1 MERTTLTE
9 RLNRVESEIKAGRPE
24 QALAY
29 CQEVQTAYPRAL
41 RVQRVLGEIYLA
53 LRRPREALAALD
65 RALAGDPEDV
75 RACCARALVHQI
87 HGDDA
92 SALAWY
98 RHACDLRPDD
108 QALRATYRDLASR
121 LSEPPYRPTR
131 AGLARLYLRGD
142 LLAHAIREWEQLVA
156 ESPDML
162 DAQVC
167 LAETLWLA
175 GHERAAE
182 ERCRRILANAPSC
195 VKAMLIQM
203 ALALAEGDM
212 DAARAHLERTLQL
225 DPDRAIAQS
234 FFADALASGD
244 PVLTGLLRGGS
255 MGNMGSAGSADA
267 NDETMKISRPT
278 AGFAQS
284 GPLAGQRNVSRPLVT
299 SGPGADL
306 SFGAPQP
313 PSQPL
318 PPPPRPDVPVPSQ
331 PTEVTRAFKET
342 AFMIWGMDDDSQPR
356 ITAQH
361 PAQPGQQGV
370 GHDGDPSAPP
380 ALRGLSG
387 VLDDAETNRALNWYS
402 WLQAQGA
409 VALGAAAA
417 SPGAERPRNT
427 TIPMPADG
435 TAGNIPMNAPAMPSN
450 AASGGADFGSQQG
463 SQGSQQG
470 PRLTMPLPPGQPPI
484 PVPSMPPAPPF
495 GMPPA
500 GTTIPLMPTGAPS
513 DEAEGNSDAETAKLP
528 ASDALK
534 TMFAELGGNTGAQP
548 LIVSGTMPPQV
559 SAPGASPESSD
570 AREVNGSGDARGV
583 RDMNGALWPPTAEA
597 TAPANAA
604 NDLSDTSYAPDID
617 GSSGSM
623 GDDEGSSSQTIEDL
637 ERQFAASGF
646 TPIETRPGLLAEIER
661 GQEPVEPPQQQP
673 QEQREMPA
681 PAVSEPVATGPDP
694 RDYPAR
700 LAHARQRRDGGQ
712 LDEALNEYRVII
724 KNAPDLL
731 QEVLTDL
738 RASLDELPDHPNL
751 HSVLGDAL
759 VCQGDYEQALE
770 AYNRATE
777 LAQARSGRG

>member
-29 CQEVQTAYPRAL
+29 CQELQTAYPRAL

-75 RACCARALVHQI
+75 RACCARALVHQM

-98 RHACDLRPDD
+98 RHACDIRPDD
-108 QALRATYRDLASR
+108 QALRATYRELARR
-121 LSEPPYRPTR
+121 LGEPPYRPTR

-142 LLAHAIREWEQLVA
+142 LVAHAIREWEQLVS
-156 ESPDML
+156 ETPDML

-167 LAETLWLA
+167 LAETLWLS
-175 GHERAAE
+175 GHARAAE
-182 ERCRRILANAPSC
+182 ERCHRILANAPSC

-203 ALALAEGDM
+203 ALSLADGDM

-225 DPDRAIAQS
+225 DPDRAIAQA

-255 MGNMGSAGSADA
+255 AASAGSTDA
-267 NDETMKISRPT
+267 SDETMKISRPT

-299 SGPGADL
+299 SGPGPE
-306 SFGAPQP
+306 SPFGAPQP
-313 PSQPL
+313 TSQPL
-318 PPPPRPDVPVPSQ
+318 PPPPRPDVPVASQ

-342 AFMIWGMDDDSQPR
+342 AFMIWGRDEDSQPR
-356 ITAQH
+356 ITAQQ
-361 PAQPGQQGV
+361 PTQPGQPGPSRD
-370 GHDGDPSAPP
+370 DGPSAPP
-380 ALRGLSG
+380 ALRGLSS
-387 VLDDAETNRALNWYS
+387 VLDDAETNRALNWYN

-417 SPGAERPRNT
+417 SPGAERPRST
-427 TIPMPADG
+427 TIPMPAGD
-435 TAGNIPMNAPAMPSN
+435 TTGNAPMDAPAMPS
-450 AASGGADFGSQQG
+450 GATSAVADIGSQQG
-463 SQGSQQG
+463 PQQG
-470 PRLTMPLPPGQPPI
+470 PRLTMPLPPGQPPVPMP
-484 PVPSMPPAPPF
+484 PVPPVAPF

-500 GTTIPLMPTGAPS
+500 GTTIPLTPAGAQGG
-513 DEAEGNSDAETAKLP
+513 EAEDSEDETAKLP
-528 ASDALK
+528 AAEALK

-548 LIVSGTMPPQV
+548 RIVSGTMPPQF
-559 SAPGASPESSD
+559 SAPGASPDTSD
-570 AREVNGSGDARGV
+570 SLEMNGSGDVSGV
-583 RDMNGALWPPTAEA
+583 NGALWPPTAE
-597 TAPANAA
+597 TTM
-604 NDLSDTSYAPDID
+604 SDTSDTSDTSDADSYRDSAEA
-617 GSSGSM
+617 
-623 GDDEGSSSQTIEDL
+623 DEPQSSQTIEDL
-637 ERQFAASGF
+637 ERRFAASGF
-646 TPIETRPGLLAEIER
+646 TPIETRPGLLADIER
-661 GQEPVEPPQQQP
+661 GQQPVGSPQP
-673 QEQREMPA
+673 QEQRSA

-738 RASLDELPDHPNL
+738 RASLDALPDHPNL